1 MTTEKTEEILAA
13 ENMTKQEM
21 SKIIKTAKR
30 EAESSEKE
38 SPVSICDV
46 MKNNSSEILQKIESK
61 FPTYTQ
67 LYTDLYTKYLH
78 SIDDLYSECYLSQ
91 NEFFD
96 MLGMNE
102 TTIQAFDRY
111 WKSINNMIKS
121 QIDMSA
127 NFAKMYVQFRV
138 DTIDSYDKIV
148 HLMMDSYAK
157 TWNQFNS
164 YNKK

>member
-1 MTTEKTEEILAA
+1 MTTERTEEISAV
-13 ENMTKQEM
+13 ESMTKQEM
-21 SKIIKTAKR
+21 AKIIKTAKR
-30 EAESSEKE
+30 ETKSSENKN
-38 SPVSICDV
+38 PASICNV
-46 MKNNSSEILQKIESK
+46 MKNNTSEVIQKIESK
-61 FPTYTQ
+61 FPTYAQ

-96 MLGMNE
+96 KLGMNE
-102 TTIQAFDRY
+102 TTIQAFDDY
-111 WKSINNMIKS
+111 WKSINNMIMS

-138 DTIDSYDKIV
+138 STINSCDKVV
-148 HLMMDSYAK
+148 HLMMDSYARS
-157 TWNQFNS
+157 WNQFNS